1 MAGLGNLVAACLI
14 EKDVDSDV
22 LWTWSYPSIT
32 QTFRKIILR
41 KCCLKTDK
49 EEIIP
54 FCFGQFNKQ
63 WFYIYTSE
71 VKNSEALSK
80 VTHVA
85 LTLIAKDFC
94 PEKYK
99 ALCKIMSSK
108 FMKTGDAST
117 MLESYLSVI
126 TKGSCSNDDNGLFL
140 AKDFDP
146 RMSYVASPISG
157 KFTYVINIF
166 GVETILIYTALLLK
180 KRVAV
185 YSPKIEA
192 LLDICRAL
200 PLLVWHRQNWS
211 ILHPFVHLE
220 DDELEGLASNITYVA
235 GFTDASV
242 ENRTELYD
250 LFVNVAAGEISI
262 APEAKETF
270 QMGKIHKD
278 IAMFMVEAA
287 KNEEYNDQTL
297 VKELSVKTKDL
308 INNLTKLAVEPEGGG
323 KARVTLEA
331 LKQRKLTA
339 VVENFLFNLA
349 AAEGLV

>member
-1 MAGLGNLVAACLI
+1 MAGLGDLLAACLI

-22 LWTWSYPSIT
+22 LWTWSYPTIT
-32 QTFRKIILR
+32 ETFRQVLLR

-49 EEIIP
+49 EEVIP

-71 VKNSEALSK
+71 VKNSDALSK

-99 ALCKIMSSK
+99 SLCKIMCNK
-108 FMKTGDAST
+108 FIKTGDASA
-117 MLESYLSVI
+117 MLEPYLSVI
-126 TKGSCSNDDNGLFL
+126 TKGSCPNDDDGLL
-140 AKDFDP
+140 IVKDFDP
-146 RMSYVASPISG
+146 RLSYVASPISD
-157 KFTYVINIF
+157 VINIF

-180 KRVAV
+180 KKVVV
-185 YSPKIEA
+185 YSPKLETI
-192 LLDICRAL
+192 LDICRAL

-211 ILHPFVHLE
+211 ILHPYVHLE
-220 DDELEGLASNITYVA
+220 DEELEKLTANITYVA

-242 ENRTELYD
+242 ESKTDLYD

-262 APEAKETF
+262 APEARDTF

-278 IAMFMVEAA
+278 IAMFMVDAA
-287 KNEEYNDQTL
+287 KNEEYSDQRL

-308 INNLTKLAVEPEGGG
+308 INNLKKLAVELEEGG
-323 KARVTLEA
+323 KARITLEA
-331 LKQRKLTA
+331 LKQRKLTP